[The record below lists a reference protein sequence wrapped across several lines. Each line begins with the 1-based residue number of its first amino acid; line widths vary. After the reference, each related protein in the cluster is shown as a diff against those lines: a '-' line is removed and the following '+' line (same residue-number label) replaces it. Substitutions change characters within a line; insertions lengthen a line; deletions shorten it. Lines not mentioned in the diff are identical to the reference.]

1 MRWKRKRKN
10 VNKGTIHPLGKIP
23 GGYILLAR
31 KIWKGKIAD
40 HPPHYREI
48 WMYLLD
54 AANHRDINYQG
65 QIIKRGQ
72 CIRSYKSVIFD
83 LGWSVGFRKEYY
95 KKHQYDNVMK
105 WLVTEHMVTTT
116 RTVRGTLISICN
128 YDYYQSPE
136 NYESCYDCRTRAA
149 RVPHACRTINK
160 NEKNVK
166 NVNTKYSFVENSVE
180 FQLGKFLLE
189 KIILRKTDFKKPD
202 LQLWARHIDYII
214 RLDKRPPDE
223 IREVIVW
230 CQADR
235 FWQNNIL
242 SPLKLRQQYD
252 QLFLKMGKKK
262 PGNAP
267 AKELDKKAK
276 FQKLQ
281 SEKAVNAYI
290 KNMSPREITAIKE
303 QIYQKY
309 VLGIIPDFETAFPED
324 EKKQK
329 LTSFYDTYFPIVI
342 REKLGI
348 SGCET
353 IARKA
358 MNYD

>member
-1 MRWKRKRKN
+1 MK
-10 VNKGTIHPLGKIP
+10 
-23 GGYILLAR
+23 A
-31 KIWKGKIAD
+31 
-40 HPPHYREI
+40 
-48 WMYLLD
+48 
-54 AANHRDINYQG
+54 
-65 QIIKRGQ
+65 
-72 CIRSYKSVIFD
+72 
-83 LGWSVGFRKEYY
+83 
-95 KKHQYDNVMK
+95 VM
-105 WLVTEHMVTTT
+105 
-116 RTVRGTLISICN
+116 I
-128 YDYYQSPE
+128 
-136 NYESCYDCRTRAA
+136 AA

-202 LQLWARHIDYII
+202 LQGWAKHIDYLI